1 VHGGAGLELRRR
13 ARLRRG
19 QGLLRTVRIS
29 IVVPTL
35 DEARG
40 IVGTLEPL
48 QPARTDGHEVIVVDG
63 GSRDATV
70 ALATPLA
77 DRVIVAERGRARQ
90 MNAGAAI
97 AAGDLLLFVHADSQ
111 VAMSAIAVLALEIEH
126 TQRRWGRFD
135 VTIAARSRVLP
146 IVAAMM
152 NMRSRV
158 TGIATGDQAMFVA
171 RELFA
176 AVGGFP
182 DQPLMEDIELSKLL
196 KRAGG
201 PPLCLFER
209 VLTSGRRWQSRG
221 TWRTIAAM
229 WRWRY
234 AYWRGADPA
243 HLAAQYRAS
252 RSEIPVV
259 LQVFAKSPVPGTVKT
274 RLAAAIGNEAA
285 AAHHTRFVE
294 RTLTTA
300 VVARHSGVIDEIE
313 LWCDTDTP
321 FFTPWRDHHR
331 ISLHL
336 QNGADIG
343 ARMRAAL
350 DSALARGA
358 RAILVGTDCPLLDV
372 AYLARATA
380 ALSICDAVFGPAED
394 GGYVLVGLSRRADAF
409 TGIPWSAP
417 DTMAATR
424 EKLASSGVTWREL
437 PTLWDIDQSRDLA
450 RWQSLESQQLAA
462 GVALK

>member
-1 VHGGAGLELRRR
+1 MHGGAGLELRRR

-182 DQPLMEDIELSKLL
+182 DQPLMEDIELSRRL
-196 KRAGG
+196 KRLGS
-201 PPLCLFER
+201 PLCLR
-209 VLTSGRRWQSRG
+209 ALVTTSGRRWEKHG
-221 TWRTIAAM
+221 VVRTILTM
-229 WRWRY
+229 WR
-234 AYWRGADPA
+234 
-243 HLAAQYRAS
+243 L
-252 RSEIPVV
+252 
-259 LQVFAKSPVPGTVKT
+259 
-274 RLAAAIGNEAA
+274 RLAYFFG
-285 AAHHTRFVE
+285 
-294 RTLTTA
+294 TA
-300 VVARHSGVIDEIE
+300 
-313 LWCDTDTP
+313 
-321 FFTPWRDHHR
+321 
-331 ISLHL
+331 
-336 QNGADIG
+336 
-343 ARMRAAL
+343 
-350 DSALARGA
+350 
-358 RAILVGTDCPLLDV
+358 
-372 AYLARATA
+372 
-380 ALSICDAVFGPAED
+380 PAELAVRY
-394 GGYVLVGLSRRADAF
+394 GYVPR
-409 TGIPWSAP
+409 
-417 DTMAATR
+417 
-424 EKLASSGVTWREL
+424 
-437 PTLWDIDQSRDLA
+437 QS
-450 RWQSLESQQLAA
+450 
-462 GVALK
+462 